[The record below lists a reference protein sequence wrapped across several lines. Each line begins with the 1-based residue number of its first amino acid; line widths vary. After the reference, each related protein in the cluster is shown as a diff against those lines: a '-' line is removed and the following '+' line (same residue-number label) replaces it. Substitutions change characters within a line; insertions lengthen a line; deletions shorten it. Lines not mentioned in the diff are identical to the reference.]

1 MSGAHVRA
9 AAAGICRRLQSA
21 SAMAALTLNPR
32 TVARWIKSGRLP
44 PPMKVNGRD
53 YHNEADLDAA
63 DEAARADILASA

>member
-21 SAMAALTLNPR
+21 SAMAALTL
-32 TVARWIKSGRLP
+32 P

-53 YHNEADLDAA
+53 YHDEADLDAA
-63 DEAARADILASA
+63 DATARADILASA

>member
-1 MSGAHVRA
+1 
-9 AAAGICRRLQSA
+9 
-21 SAMAALTLNPR
+21 MAALTLNPR